1 MSIEQLK
8 NLMKGKGQIKK
19 NYNMSNQNI
28 ANP

>member
-8 NLMKGKGQIKK
+8 NLMKGKGQTEK